1 MSLIS
6 KNVLQIESIVG
17 VIGVIKDKQ
26 IENEEFNVLNRPL
39 PDCYGKE

>member
-17 VIGVIKDKQ
+17 VIGVIKEKKATISGGLSFGRQ
-26 IENEEFNVLNRPL
+26 RMIEEFA
-39 PDCYGKE
+39 